1 MWMGKFCSSLLW
13 DNVSIPQDLLFGSNT
28 GLWAISASLHQ
39 ARVSST
45 VLLETESFLPVP
57 GQGCPG
63 QMNRVRPLG
72 GTIETMLRLK
82 KIALL
87 FQIRFLEK
95 VSCP

>member
-1 MWMGKFCSSLLW
+1 M
-13 DNVSIPQDLLFGSNT
+13 SIPQDLLFGSNT

-39 ARVSST
+39 ARVAST

-95 VSCP
+95 VSCL